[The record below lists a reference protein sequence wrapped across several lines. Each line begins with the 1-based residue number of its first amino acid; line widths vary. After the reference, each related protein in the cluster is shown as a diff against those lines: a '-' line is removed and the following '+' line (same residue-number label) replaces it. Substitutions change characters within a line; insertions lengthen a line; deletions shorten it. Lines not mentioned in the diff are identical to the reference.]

1 MQSFWELD
9 QLTTQDISI
18 IGGGILGL
26 FTAYEL
32 SEKYP
37 KARIALYERSP
48 YTAGATSRN
57 AGFACFGSIS
67 EINADRK
74 LWGNDIALKILSQR
88 WLGIQRI
95 YSLLGSRIDYEKY
108 GGYELMFESETPS
121 TLLDEMNDYLF
132 PLFNEPVFSFQQDRI
147 NEFGF
152 GKDVKNLI
160 YNHFEGQIHSGKLVL
175 ALHEI
180 LRQKNVQYF
189 ANSEVT
195 SYTGDSSIEFS
206 VNNRF
211 VVKTNKLIFCTNAF
225 LPHGNLKVKPARG
238 QILITKPIPELSFKG
253 CFHFQEGFY
262 YFRNVGNRILFGGGR
277 NLDLEGEMDSQF
289 LLNKVIQEDLI
300 AKLNTIIAPK
310 LSPKIE
316 MQWSGIMAF
325 SENKLPLIEKIDENI
340 IYAMN
345 CNGMGV
351 SLSPI
356 TAQEISRMI

>member
-9 QLTTQDISI
+9 QLTKQDISI

-37 KARIALYERSP
+37 TANIAVYERSP
-48 YTAGATSRN
+48 YAAGATSRN

-67 EINADRK
+67 EINTDRK
-74 LWGNDIALKILSQR
+74 LWGDDLTLKILSKR
-88 WLGIQRI
+88 WEGIQRI
-95 YSLLGSRIDYEKY
+95 YSLLGSKIDYENC
-108 GGYELMFESETPS
+108 GGYELIFESKTPS
-121 TLLDEMNDYLF
+121 SLLDEMNDYLF
-132 PLFNEPVFSFQQDRI
+132 PLFNESVFSFQQDGI
-147 NEFGF
+147 NKFGF

-160 YNHFEGQIHSGKLVL
+160 YNRFEGQIHSGKLVL
-175 ALHEI
+175 AMHEL
-180 LRQKNVQYF
+180 LRQRNVQYF

-195 SYTGDSSIEFS
+195 SYTGGSSIEFS

-211 VVKTNKLIFCTNAF
+211 IVKTNKLIFCTNAF
-225 LPHGNLKVKPARG
+225 LPHKSLKIKPARG
-238 QILITKPIPELSFKG
+238 QVLITRPIPELSFKG

-277 NLDLEGEMDSQF
+277 NLDIAGETDHQF
-289 LLNKVIQEDLI
+289 LLNNVIQQDLI
-300 AKLNTIIAPK
+300 SKLHTIIAPK
-310 LSPKIE
+310 YSPQIE

-325 SENKLPLIEKIDENI
+325 SKDKLPLIEKIEENI

-356 TAQEISRMI
+356 TAQEITRMI